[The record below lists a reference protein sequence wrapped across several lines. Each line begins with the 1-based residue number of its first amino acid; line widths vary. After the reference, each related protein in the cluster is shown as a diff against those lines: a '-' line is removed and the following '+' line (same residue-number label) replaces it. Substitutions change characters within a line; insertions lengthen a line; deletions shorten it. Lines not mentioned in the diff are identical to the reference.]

1 MTASST
7 QTPQAESRSPATIG
21 NQSDY
26 GWHSA
31 EPHHMERRFLPL
43 LDRLMNPI
51 ASGRPSRVLDV
62 GCGNGSLCGRFLAR
76 GYRAVGIDVSESGLA
91 IARAA
96 HPGVRF
102 EMLPA
107 DATLMGSLDEPPFD
121 YVTCMEVIEHL
132 YDPQGLLRGCF
143 EAVRPGGTFICSTPY
158 HGYLKNLAIALLDR
172 WDKHVEPWYVGGHV
186 KFFSRRTLLP
196 MMREAGFVNLRFYG
210 VGRFPY
216 LWMSMVVTGEKP
228 A

>member
-1 MTASST
+1 
-7 QTPQAESRSPATIG
+7 
-21 NQSDY
+21 
-26 GWHSA
+26 
-31 EPHHMERRFLPL
+31 MERRFLPL